1 MVEGHVVGDVGCG
14 EEEDIKVID
23 DNGREEGVIGR
34 DDDEEESSS
43 SEEEEQQ
50 DQDAKKK
57 RRKKESD
64 IQKKVRKFWK
74 ERGIIKYG
82 REWQMHSAL
91 YMEECV
97 HQAKALKDKVYSLVH
112 REHFERITASM
123 YTLGLK
129 KEEPISKYLHLK
141 SSDNDLTKAI
151 QHYLDCKDCSVIY
164 VIPFTFSIV
173 FIYQNSFHCGI
184 FILYYVK
191 HIMSCVCIYIFFYLF
206 RVLTPMVHWLH
217 MRVCFLL
224 LTMYWIGTQ

>member
-1 MVEGHVVGDVGCG
+1 MVEGHVIGDVGCG
-14 EEEDIKVID
+14 AEEDIEVVD
-23 DNGREEGVIGR
+23 DDGREEGAVGG
-34 DDDEEESSS
+34 DDVEEESSS

-82 REWQMHSAL
+82 REWQTHSAS

-97 HQAKALKDKVYSLVH
+97 QQVKALKDKVYSLI
-112 REHFERITASM
+112 RCEHFEGITAST
-123 YTLGLK
+123 YTLGSK

-141 SSDNDLTKAI
+141 SSDNDLVKAI
-151 QHYLDCKDCSVIY
+151 QCYLDCKDCWVIY
-164 VIPFTFSIV
+164 VITFTFSIV

-184 FILYYVK
+184 FIL
-191 HIMSCVCIYIFFYLF
+191 
-206 RVLTPMVHWLH
+206 
-217 MRVCFLL
+217 
-224 LTMYWIGTQ
+224 